1 MDRTQ
6 KRRLLLQIL
15 GIVVNTIVAAVILFA
30 APLYDKE
37 PYHTSALSGAAWVL
51 ELLEGHP
58 KRIRCELG
66 VSKEVFLFLT
76 SYLQLIGVHHS
87 RGILLEEQLAIF
99 LYRCVTGISV
109 RHTGERFQR
118 SNDTISK
125 YVTSLDLVYI
135 HTYIYGAL
143 DIF

>member
-6 KRRLLLQIL
+6 KRRLLIQIL
-15 GIVVNTIVAAVILFA
+15 GIVVNNIITALILFA

-37 PYHTSALSGAAWVL
+37 AYHTSALSGAAWVL

-58 KRIRCELG
+58 SRIRCELG
-66 VSKEVFLFLT
+66 VSKDVFRFLT

-87 RGILLEEQLAIF
+87 RGIFLEEQLGIF
-99 LYRCVTGISV
+99 LYRCVTGVSV
-109 RHTGERFQR
+109 RHAGERFQR

-125 YVTSLDLVYI
+125 YVILGSCLV
-135 HTYIYGAL
+135 HPYIYWAL